1 MRQHPFF
8 ADDEFIFVRSLET
21 DFISHT
27 ETTEIHRKDYANETH
42 FLQMTSLYLFEALL
56 KATSKRA

>member
-1 MRQHPFF
+1 MRLQSFF

-27 ETTEIHRKDYANETH
+27 ETTEIHRKDYANEAA
-42 FLQMTSLYLFEALL
+42 FIFC
-56 KATSKRA
+56 R